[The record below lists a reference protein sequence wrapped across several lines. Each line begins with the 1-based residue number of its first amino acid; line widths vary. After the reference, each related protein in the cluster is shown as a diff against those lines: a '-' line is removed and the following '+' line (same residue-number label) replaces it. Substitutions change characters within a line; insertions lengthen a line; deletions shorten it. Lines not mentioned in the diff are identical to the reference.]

1 MDGTRLKNTWIVRWP
16 TIKKMLVICVLLFP
30 GLLVKEVP
38 SRTVNQNLPIVVP
51 EKENSILGVFFVAL
65 AKSVIPSSPKQ
76 ASQKVT
82 SVSIVTSPGTLQGTA
97 PKKGFLQR
105 QLVQQSSRNRTQER
119 PSNKTDTDIDEVE
132 YCFQFVNKYEKKSGQ
147 NLINVKGNLRKH
159 ALFWKN
165 VLNAND
171 FIMNVI
177 NFGYRIPF
185 LSEPPTIFLSNNRSA
200 LKHSEFVENSI
211 EELLTKECIK
221 EVNRPFVVNPLTVSV
236 NSTGKERLVLDLRHV
251 NKFVEKQKVKFEGV
265 KEAMTFV
272 NFSGF
277 GFKFDLKSGYHHIEI
292 HPDHQKYLGF
302 SWQYGD
308 TVRYFTFSVLPFGL
322 SSAGHIFTKTV
333 RVLVKYWRSLGFP
346 MVVYLDDGMGTAENF
361 DTCFELSK
369 TVKNDLLLSGFIANT
384 EKSVW
389 EPVQNIDWLG
399 FVWNFKDCTL
409 EISLKKLFALKL
421 VISSV
426 VDGKTILTYRCI
438 AKICGKIISMIPAL
452 GNVCQ
457 MMTKHMHMLVCCR
470 SAWDDVIP
478 INDNILKELKFWY
491 FECESLSFQRIVPI
505 NRIPQRVIF
514 TDASQ
519 YAGAGFIM
527 NDNKIVHF
535 MFDGHERSKS
545 STWRELKTVEK
556 NISSFKSDL
565 TGKFVKLYTDNQNVV
580 QIVKKGSMKVELQD
594 IALSLFHICLSHNIF
609 LDVEWIP
616 RDKNTYADYLSKIF

>member
-1 MDGTRLKNTWIVRWP
+1 
-16 TIKKMLVICVLLFP
+16 
-30 GLLVKEVP
+30 
-38 SRTVNQNLPIVVP
+38 
-51 EKENSILGVFFVAL
+51 
-65 AKSVIPSSPKQ
+65 
-76 ASQKVT
+76 
-82 SVSIVTSPGTLQGTA
+82 
-97 PKKGFLQR
+97 
-105 QLVQQSSRNRTQER
+105 
-119 PSNKTDTDIDEVE
+119 
-132 YCFQFVNKYEKKSGQ
+132 
-147 NLINVKGNLRKH
+147 
-159 ALFWKN
+159 
-165 VLNAND
+165 
-171 FIMNVI
+171 
-177 NFGYRIPF
+177 
-185 LSEPPTIFLSNNRSA
+185 
-200 LKHSEFVENSI
+200 
-211 EELLTKECIK
+211 
-221 EVNRPFVVNPLTVSV
+221 
-236 NSTGKERLVLDLRHV
+236 
-251 NKFVEKQKVKFEGV
+251 
-265 KEAMTFV
+265 MTFV

-580 QIVKKGSMKVELQD
+580 QIVKKGSMKVELLD

-616 RDKNTYADYLSKIF
+616 RDKNTYADYLSKIFDYDDWGVSYQIFICFDKLWGPFTCDRFADSKNKKVDYFNSRYYSPDTSGVDAFAYDWSAHNNWLVPPVCLVSKCLNHMRLCKAKGTLVVPKWPSALFWPILVNRFSDRFKSFVIDFREYVKPMNFFTKGSQEKSIFAQRPFNNQWKQFECYANDSRFASIIRDLPSFVESSRSNSTIKKYKCYFKKFEKCLRSGGASTGANRGVSDRLLKVHGRWASDKSKDGYIKDNLKSQMAVSLNLGI